1 MSMIRCPFPLLQIP
15 HTHSTELGLVDKC
28 LYISIVFKNIYV
40 GLVLFF
46 FSWISCL
53 LKTVIFINIA
63 L

>member
-1 MSMIRCPFPLLQIP
+1 MIRCPFPLLQIP

-46 FSWISCL
+46 FFLNL
-53 LKTVIFINIA
+53 LSVKNSD
-63 L
+63 LH